1 MKKKSLAK
9 EVQYRR
15 SVIAEADRLF
25 GDCEQLTVRPPQES
39 EQSARYWRRAAKL
52 YGMAADRYRQAGL
65 GLRAIVALKAA
76 AQCFDALDL
85 PDEAQ
90 KHETRANAIQ
100 RYWHDE

>member
-15 SVIAEADRLF
+15 SLITEADRLF
-25 GDCEQLTVRPPQES
+25 GECEQITVRPPQES

-76 AQCFDALDL
+76 ARCYDALDL
-85 PDEAQ
+85 VDEAT
-90 KHETRANAIQ
+90 KHEARAKAIP
-100 RYWHDE
+100 RYWDDE

>member
-1 MKKKSLAK
+1 MKKKSLAR
-9 EVQYRR
+9 EVRFRR

-65 GLRAIVALKAA
+65 GLRAITAHKAA
-76 AQCFDALDL
+76 ARCFDAIDL
-85 PDEAQ
+85 VDEAQ
-90 KHETRANAIQ
+90 KQEERAAAIP
-100 RYWHDE
+100 RYWSDE